1 MINVGFIGAGNMG
14 FAIMKG
20 IAQSVLCKSTD
31 MYAVSPRIQLSAFDT
46 DIEKLKRLEQ
56 YNVSACS
63 SANELAGKCKYIF
76 LSIKP
81 QQLDEVLD
89 EIKDKITSDS
99 VIISICA
106 GITGEYI
113 KSRTIPNAKVVL
125 VMPNTPLLLGEG
137 ASALARVEPVTD
149 EEFDLVCSIFSSCGE
164 IAVIDKSKMK
174 EIISINGSSPAFIYL
189 YAKAFVDYAKSV
201 GIDESVAKTLFSK
214 TLIGSAKM
222 ITDSGN
228 TIDELI
234 KMVSS
239 KGGTT
244 LAGLEKLREGDLE
257 VTVKKACE
265 ACTKRAYELSNE

>member
-14 FAIMKG
+14 FAIIKG
-20 IAQSVLCKSTD
+20 IFDSGLCKCND
-31 MYAVSPRIQLSAFDT
+31 KCADSPSIQLYAFDT
-46 DIEKLKRLEQ
+46 DNEKLKRLEQ
-56 YNVSACS
+56 YNVSACI
-63 SANELAGKCKYIF
+63 SAQELAESCKYVF
-76 LSIKP
+76 LAIKP

-89 EIKDKITSDS
+89 DIKDKITSES

-106 GITGEYI
+106 GVTGEYI
-113 KSRTIPNAKVVL
+113 KSKTIPDAKVVL

-137 ASALARVEPVTD
+137 ASALARVEPVSDD
-149 EEFDLVCSIFSSCGE
+149 EFELVCRIFSSCGE
-164 IAVIDKSKMK
+164 IAVIDKEKMK
-174 EIISINGSSPAFIYL
+174 EIIAINGSSPAFIYL

-201 GIDESVAKTLFSK
+201 GLDESVSKTLFAK

-228 TIDELI
+228 SIDELI

-244 LAGLEKLREGDLE
+244 IAGLEKLREGNLE
-257 VTVKKACE
+257 GTVKKACE
-265 ACTKRAYELSNE
+265 ACTKRAYELAD